1 MKSIGIVAAMRV
13 EARCITPRR
22 LPFNEP
28 VRLGEGALI
37 WLCGM
42 GGQAAARAAEGLH
55 AAGANALM
63 SFGLAGA
70 LDSTLRPGSLILPEY
85 IQVDRLFP
93 VDLLWRDRLRTLL
106 PNHISVVSG
115 TLAASRHVLTSA
127 TAKRALAQ
135 TTGACAVDMESGA
148 IAEVAERAGLP
159 FLAVRAISDPIEFSP
174 PSALLDAIR
183 PDGSVEL
190 GRLLGLLL
198 RGRISPRTLL
208 RLAVE
213 SRAACSTLA
222 TVVRFGKTE
231 IA

>member
-1 MKSIGIVAAMRV
+1 MRV

-28 VRLGEGALI
+28 VRLGDGASI

-55 AAGANALM
+55 AAGADGLM

-70 LDSTLRPGSLILPEY
+70 LDSTLRPGSLVLPGC
-85 IQVDRLFP
+85 IHGDRPFP
-93 VDLLWRDRLRTLL
+93 VDLLWRDRLRSLL
-106 PNHISVVSG
+106 PSHINVSSG
-115 TLAASRHVLTSA
+115 ILATSRHVLTSS
-127 TAKRALAQ
+127 TAKLTLAQ

-148 IAEVAERAGLP
+148 IAEVAECAGLP
-159 FLAVRAISDPIEFSP
+159 FLAVRAISDPVEFSP
-174 PSALLDAIR
+174 PSTLLDAVR
-183 PDGSVEL
+183 PDGSADI

-198 RGRISPRTLL
+198 RGGINLRTLL
-208 RLAVE
+208 RLAVD

-222 TVVRFGKTE
+222 EVARHARPE
-231 IA
+231 IG